1 MRIELVE
8 ELTEELSEAM
18 AAAVSDAV
26 IASAAR
32 IEGRAKEMAPVD
44 TGNLRNS
51 IQHRQ
56 TGRFEAEVAAHA
68 EYAAAVEFG
77 TGVFST
83 DPKAN
88 RQPIEIRPRQA
99 KALYWPGAKHPVRR
113 VRQLGQPPRPYMV
126 PAAEEE
132 RQRFAAAVAK
142 ALRETAGE

>member
-8 ELTEELSEAM
+8 ELTKELSEAM

-32 IEGRAKEMAPVD
+32 IEGRAKEKAPVD

-68 EYAAAVEFG
+68 EYASAVEFG

-83 DPKAN
+83 DPKADH
-88 RQPIEIRPRQA
+88 QPIVIKPRQA

>member
-8 ELTEELSEAM
+8 DLTEELSEKM
-18 AAAVSDAV
+18 ARMVSDAV
-26 IASAAR
+26 VKVAAD
-32 IEGRAKEMAPVD
+32 IEGRAKEQAPLD

-83 DPKAN
+83 DPEADH
-88 RQPIEIRPRQA
+88 QPIVIEPRERR
-99 KALYWPGAKHPVRR
+99 ALSWPGAEHPVRR
-113 VRQLGQPPRPYMV
+113 VVQQGQPARPYLV

-142 ALRETAGE
+142 SLRETAGE

>member
-8 ELTEELSEAM
+8 ELTKELSEAM

-26 IASAAR
+26 IAAAAR

-77 TGVFST
+77 TGIFSVAPGA
-83 DPKAN
+83 DH
-88 RQPIEIRPRQA
+88 QPIVIKPRQA
-99 KALYWPGAKHPVRR
+99 KALYWPGAKHPVRQ
-113 VRQLGQPPRPYMV
+113 VRQLGQPARPYLV

>member
-8 ELTEELSEAM
+8 ELTEELSETM
-18 AAAVSDAV
+18 AAAVSAAV

-32 IEGRAKEMAPVD
+32 IEGRAKEKAPVD

-51 IQHRQ
+51 IQHRR
-56 TGRFEAEVAAHA
+56 TGPLEAQVEPGA

-83 DPKAN
+83 DPEADH
-88 RQPIEIRPRQA
+88 QPIVIEPRERR
-99 KALYWPGAKHPVRR
+99 ALSWPGAEHPVRR
-113 VRQLGQPPRPYMV
+113 VVQQGQPARPYLV

-132 RQRFAAAVAK
+132 RQRFAAAVAA